1 MTVNVYLNELFWG
14 VSHSEDW
21 AMSFDNA
28 ISCLKVLS
36 KIDTSLGAISTIINR
51 SIFLT
56 IVIPPEIKFTDLLN
70 RDRERKKSFSSIY
83 KTAIQELRFVDPTA
97 NAKYR
102 INDKDV
108 SNTTVADAYESQ
120 KLEFITILINLDS
133 SFPSPIV
140 NIQKEHE
147 GNLDI
152 MSYHCVESL
161 TEKLQ
166 NLGLLKV
173 YYDKRSKTRPN
184 DSQTILSDT
193 SLFVPTKYGNRK
205 ARLYRRIGKE
215 DELWCLDRFHRG
227 NSIHLEVFSES
238 SRKQIAVSCHDKID
252 FFRKLTSEE
261 QKRTLVI
268 EPMP

>member
-1 MTVNVYLNELFWG
+1 MTVNVYLNELSLDVPNSDG
-14 VSHSEDW
+14 W
-21 AMSFDNA
+21 AIPFDNA

-36 KIDTSLGAISTIINR
+36 NIDPNRCPISTIINR
-51 SIFLT
+51 QFFLT
-56 IVIPPEIKFTDLLN
+56 IAIPPDTKFTDLLN
-70 RDRERKKSFSSIY
+70 RDKERKKSFLDIY
-83 KTAIQELRFVDPTA
+83 KRAIQELLFVDST
-97 NAKYR
+97 AKYR

-120 KLEFITILINLDS
+120 KLEFITILINLNPN
-133 SFPSPIV
+133 FPSPIV
-140 NIQKEHE
+140 NIQKEYD
-147 GNLDI
+147 GNQDF
-152 MSYHCVESL
+152 MSYHVVESL
-161 TEKLQ
+161 IKQLQ
-166 NLGLLKV
+166 RLDLLKD
-173 YYDKRSKTRPN
+173 YYDISSKVRPN

-227 NSIHLEVFSES
+227 RSIHLEVFSES

-252 FFRKLTSEE
+252 FFRDLTREE
-261 QKRTLVI
+261 RKRTLVI

>member
-1 MTVNVYLNELFWG
+1 MTVNVYLNELFLD

-51 SIFLT
+51 KIFLT

-70 RDRERKKSFSSIY
+70 RDRERKKSFSAIY
-83 KTAIQELRFVDPTA
+83 KTAIQELLFVDPG
-97 NAKYR
+97 AKYR

-120 KLEFITILINLDS
+120 KLGSITILINLDS

-166 NLGLLKV
+166 KLGLLKV

-193 SLFVPTKYGNRK
+193 SLFEPTKYGNRK
-205 ARLYRRIGKE
+205 ARLYRRIDNK

-238 SRKQIAVSCHDKID
+238 SRKQIAVSRHDKID
-252 FFRKLTSEE
+252 FFRNLTSEE